1 MSAEPMPGGIFVS
14 CGEISGD
21 GYASAIIG
29 ILRASGY
36 TERIFGMAG
45 ERSASAGMEILRD
58 SRSLHLMGV
67 GEVLPAIPRLLR
79 LRREMVDAV
88 LRSGPSTV
96 LVIDSP
102 DFHLP
107 FIASLR
113 SAGWRGRVVYAVPPT
128 VWAWR
133 TGRVRA
139 LARDVDLCL
148 PLFRFEH
155 EFLRER
161 GVASAWRGHP
171 LLDEFASVPPSR
183 PSGDE
188 RRVALLPG
196 SRGSEIRRLLPV
208 LRECALLLRNE
219 GFVPIFSIAPG
230 ISDDLREWMKQE
242 LRGMEIFE
250 GEGRELLAGCAAAAG
265 ASGTVAVEAMLLD
278 RFMAV
283 LYRTGFLSELVWRLL
298 SKTDRISLPNI
309 LAGREIYP
317 ELLQRKATPLDAF
330 SALLRYLRNPEYQ
343 DAVHRGLALSRERMG
358 EPGAR
363 EFWAEIVRSGTQPDA
378 GRQRGV
384 SA

>member
-1 MSAEPMPGGIFVS
+1 
-14 CGEISGD
+14 
-21 GYASAIIG
+21 
-29 ILRASGY
+29 
-36 TERIFGMAG
+36 
-45 ERSASAGMEILRD
+45 
-58 SRSLHLMGV
+58 
-67 GEVLPAIPRLLR
+67 
-79 LRREMVDAV
+79 
-88 LRSGPSTV
+88 
-96 LVIDSP
+96 
-102 DFHLP
+102 
-107 FIASLR
+107 
-113 SAGWRGRVVYAVPPT
+113 
-128 VWAWR
+128 
-133 TGRVRA
+133 
-139 LARDVDLCL
+139 
-148 PLFRFEH
+148 
-155 EFLRER
+155 
-161 GVASAWRGHP
+161 
-171 LLDEFASVPPSR
+171 
-183 PSGDE
+183 
-188 RRVALLPG
+188 
-196 SRGSEIRRLLPV
+196 V